1 MHTATRLERELLTP
15 RQVAQVL
22 ELSRSRVY
30 QLLGAGDIRS
40 VKVGASRR
48 IPRACLT
55 DYIDTLIADAS

>member
-1 MHTATRLERELLTP
+1 MHNSTPLDRELLTP

-48 IPRACLT
+48 IPRTCLT
-55 DYIDTLIADAS
+55 EYIDTLIADAS